1 MIMLQPLQKLQR
13 LKNRRP
19 RTEKGGGYDV
29 IEAIAIGQNRC
40 ANVAVFVT
48 ATER

>member
-1 MIMLQPLQKLQR
+1 MIMLQALQILQQS
-13 LKNRRP
+13 KNSP
-19 RTEKGGGYDV
+19 TSTEKGGGYDV